1 MFLLPLLLFAVATGA
16 ADVTLLTPLGD
27 VAETSLAI
35 SGDRVV
41 LATMAHTAPAPV
53 EIFVSRDRG
62 ISWVKAPDRE
72 LLIGG
77 KTYAYAGDPTLV
89 TLDDGSFGLAYLANS
104 ATVESENGEM
114 VLVYE
119 RSADGVTWTPPLVID
134 VGPTNRFLLGV
145 DKPTISIDRIT
156 NTLYLAWTRN
166 APGSS
171 QSVIASSADRGAHW
185 STPLAVSNSNHENS
199 VQAVV
204 TASGTLVVT
213 SFNATI
219 ETYLSRFSNDRGAT
233 FSAPQSIGS
242 EASTYHVAPSNAYVS
257 PVQTTVAF
265 RDDVYL
271 AFPTRK
277 GVFFTRSRDGGQM
290 WSDPLRLGGASGYAI
305 MPSIAVDEN
314 SGDVMVSW
322 LDSRDDASGATYRL
336 YAAQS
341 SDGGAS
347 FDAPLAFSP
356 PFAIG
361 TPLGDY
367 DGSVAIQKG
376 VAVTTFAAAGGHLNV
391 VRLAFTPP
399 PPRRRAVVR

>member
-1 MFLLPLLLFAVATGA
+1 MFLFPLLLLAVATGA
-16 ADVTLLTPLGD
+16 ADVTPLTPLGD

-62 ISWVKAPDRE
+62 ISWMKAPDRE

-77 KTYAYAGDPTLV
+77 KTYAYP
-89 TLDDGSFGLAYLANS
+89 
-104 ATVESENGEM
+104 VESENGEM
-114 VLVYE
+114 VLGYE
-119 RSADGVTWTPPLVID
+119 RSADGVTGTPPLVID

-233 FSAPQSIGS
+233 FSAPQGIGS

-277 GVFFTRSRDGGQM
+277 GVFFTRSRDE
-290 WSDPLRLGGASGYAI
+290 I
-305 MPSIAVDEN
+305 
-314 SGDVMVSW
+314 
-322 LDSRDDASGATYRL
+322 
-336 YAAQS
+336 
-341 SDGGAS
+341 
-347 FDAPLAFSP
+347 
-356 PFAIG
+356 
-361 TPLGDY
+361 
-367 DGSVAIQKG
+367 
-376 VAVTTFAAAGGHLNV
+376 
-391 VRLAFTPP
+391 
-399 PPRRRAVVR
+399 